1 MQAEDRTH
9 RIGQSRPVHVYSYIC
24 ANTIE
29 ERIADILLEKR
40 TLFADI
46 VEEVTLRRLGRLDL
60 PTLLRAV
67 HPSLTP
73 LR

>member
-9 RIGQSRPVHVYSYIC
+9 RIGQSHPVHVYSYIC
-24 ANTIE
+24 ANTVE
-29 ERIADILLEKR
+29 ERIADILSKKR

-46 VEEVTLRRLGRLDL
+46 VEGVTLRRLGRLDL

-67 HPSLTP
+67 HPSLAP
-73 LR
+73 PR